1 MLLDFYH
8 FQQGNFEVHKIAVKF
23 SMFKVMKIQ
32 LIQQFNTLPSISVSE
47 GLFNPYKR
55 FQFDVTVEIKLVIT
69 DGNEPV
75 TDLQ

>member
-1 MLLDFYH
+1 
-8 FQQGNFEVHKIAVKF
+8 
-23 SMFKVMKIQ
+23 MFKVMKIQ